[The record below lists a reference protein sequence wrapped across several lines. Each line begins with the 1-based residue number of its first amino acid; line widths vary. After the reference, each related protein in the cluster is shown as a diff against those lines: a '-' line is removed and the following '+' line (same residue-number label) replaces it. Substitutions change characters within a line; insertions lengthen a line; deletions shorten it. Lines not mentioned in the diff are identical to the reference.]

1 MSRVLRS
8 IPTPEAVAE
17 TVRGSYGLD
26 VTRCTL
32 IRSFVNDVYEIATPD
47 RRYVWKLYH
56 HGGWSE
62 EEVAWEQELITHLAA
77 SGIAVSTAVPL
88 AGRELVGVLDA
99 PEGPRPHAMVEF
111 VEGDKP
117 RKPFNDEL
125 YDEYG
130 TLLARLHDAADS
142 FQTTR
147 YRRPFDLGETLDEP
161 LAEVLPA
168 LAGQPDDQ
176 AIVRELGAL
185 ARSRIGELAEQGL
198 EWGIRHGDVSLDNVH
213 LTSRG
218 LTIHDFDLAAEGW
231 RVADLVGCLATP
243 FAEAFLA
250 GYTRVRELKPVE
262 LEALPWLTIVGDI
275 GNLRFHVCEKTAWRG
290 TESLSEG
297 WVDGLLEGLR
307 AKATEL
313 L

>member
-1 MSRVLRS
+1 MSQVLRS
-8 IPTPEAVAE
+8 IYTPEAVAE

-32 IRSFVNDVYEIATPD
+32 IRSFVNDVYEIEMAS
-47 RRYVWKLYH
+47 RRYVLKVYH
-56 HGGWSE
+56 HGGWSA
-62 EEVAWEQELITHLAA
+62 EEVAWEQELVTHLAA
-77 SGIAVSTAVPL
+77 SGIAVSRAVPL
-88 AGRELVGVLDA
+88 AGGELVGVLDA
-99 PEGPRPHAMVEF
+99 PEGPRPFAMTEF
-111 VEGDKP
+111 VDGRKP

-142 FQTTR
+142 FRTTR
-147 YRRPFDLGETLDEP
+147 YRRPFDLKETLDEP

-176 AIVRELGAL
+176 AVVRELGAL
-185 ARSRIGELAEQGL
+185 ARNRIEELAAQGL

-213 LTSRG
+213 ITSRG

-231 RVADLVGCLATP
+231 RVADLAGCLATP
-243 FAEAFLA
+243 FADVFLA
-250 GYTRVRELKPVE
+250 GYTRIRELKPVE
-262 LEALPWLTIVGDI
+262 LEALPWLTVVGDI
-275 GNLRFHVCEKTAWRG
+275 GNLRFHLCDKAAWCG

-297 WVDGLLEGLR
+297 WVDGLLESLR
-307 AKATEL
+307 AKAADL

>member
-8 IPTPEAVAE
+8 ICTPEAVAE
-17 TVRGSYGLD
+17 TVQRSYGLE
-26 VTRCTL
+26 VTGCTL
-32 IRSFVNDVYEIATPD
+32 IRSFVNDVYEIATPE
-47 RRYVWKLYH
+47 RRCVLKVYH

-62 EEVAWEQELITHLAA
+62 EEVGWEQELITHLAA
-77 SGIAVSTAVPL
+77 NGVAVARAVSL
-88 AGRELVGVLDA
+88 ANGELVGVLDA
-99 PEGPRPHAMVEF
+99 PEGPRPYAMVEF
-111 VEGDKP
+111 VEGEKP
-117 RKPFNDEL
+117 RKPFSDEL

-130 TLLARLHDAADS
+130 ALLARLHDAADS
-142 FQTTR
+142 FRTTR

-176 AIVRELGAL
+176 AVVSELGAL
-185 ARSRIGELAEQGL
+185 ARHRLEELAEQGL

-213 LTSRG
+213 VTSQG

-231 RVADLVGCLATP
+231 RVADLAGCLSTP
-243 FAEAFLA
+243 FADAFLG
-250 GYTRVRELKPVE
+250 GYTRIREVEPVE
-262 LEALPWLTIVGDI
+262 LEALPWLTIVGNI
-275 GNLRFHVCEKTAWRG
+275 GNLRFHVCDKAAWRG

-297 WVDGLLEGLR
+297 WVHDLLESLR
-307 AKATEL
+307 ARAAEL

>member
-32 IRSFVNDVYEIATPD
+32 IRSFVNDVYEIATPE

-56 HGGWSE
+56 HGGWSAD
-62 EEVAWEQELITHLAA
+62 EVGWEQELITHLAA
-77 SGIAVSTAVPL
+77 SGVAVSRAVPL
-88 AGRELVGVLDA
+88 ANGELVDVLDA
-99 PEGPRPHAMVEF
+99 PEGPRPFAMTEF
-111 VEGDKP
+111 VDGRKP
-117 RKPFNDEL
+117 RQPFTDEL

-142 FQTTR
+142 FRTTR
-147 YRRPFDLGETLDEP
+147 YRRPFDLEETLDDP

-185 ARSRIGELAEQGL
+185 ARNRIEELAEQGL

-231 RVADLVGCLATP
+231 RVADLAGCLATP
-243 FAEAFLA
+243 FAEAFLG

-262 LEALPWLTIVGDI
+262 LEALPWLTIVGNI
-275 GNLRFHVCEKTAWRG
+275 GNLRFHVCDKTAWRG

-307 AKATEL
+307 AKAAEL